1 MALLGERQSVSVVP
15 RTAQQARWLVPAGLA
30 LQATRSFRAVDL
42 VQGVRT
48 GGGVYSWTERLTRR
62 CSRRIRVSHPLP
74 VAGRGWL
81 RTVTRKGR
89 ATRPAAE
96 RQR

>member
-1 MALLGERQSVSVVP
+1 MKRRQQRRVQMRYIDGYAVRDEAHGLRRFQGLGRRLTKYSFLPRAAAANGVVELGP
-15 RTAQQARWLVPAGLA
+15 
-30 LQATRSFRAVDL
+30 
-42 VQGVRT
+42 
-48 GGGVYSWTERLTRR
+48 TRR